1 VGAEQEE
8 VALRFLA
15 YANGEQQDVDGL
27 IGLMSENF
35 NWQPNVPSTPRV
47 GRDAARAELE
57 RQNAVATGLL
67 PASRITNLASN
78 DRVVFVE
85 RADVFKMGDR
95 EVTLH
100 INGVLEIEDGEV
112 VAWREYFDM
121 VDLARQLGVE
131 PTSLA
136 EG

>member
-1 VGAEQEE
+1 MGAEHEE
-8 VALRFLA
+8 VAMRFLA
-15 YANGEQQDVDGL
+15 YANGEQQDIDGL
-27 IGLMSENF
+27 VGLMSENF

-47 GRDAARAELE
+47 GREGARAELE

-67 PASRITNLASN
+67 PASRVTNIASN

-85 RADVFKMGDR
+85 RRDVFKMGD
-95 EVTLH
+95 EEITLY
-100 INGVLEIEDGEV
+100 INGVLEIEDGKV